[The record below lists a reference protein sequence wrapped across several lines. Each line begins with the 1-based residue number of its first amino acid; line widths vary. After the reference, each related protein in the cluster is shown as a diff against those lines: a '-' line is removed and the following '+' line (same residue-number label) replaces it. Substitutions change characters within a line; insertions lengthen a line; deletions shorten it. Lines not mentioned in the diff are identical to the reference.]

1 MCYSPRFAAVYL
13 GVSSFI
19 VFVSRDV
26 KFHVISSVVFFRSPS
41 SGKPIVHPG
50 FTSLHFA
57 PPLLYAKPV
66 TCNRYQT
73 STCFYYFTSSF
84 TSSFRYT
91 HRHTHTAF
99 RRIVNTILLF
109 VKQVNNPFQMA
120 CLSDLFLLVAEIWQ
134 EACSVPMLQ
143 DRYKAYMGGGGWQGT
158 PSEGGRLLK
167 GIYISTLTKIRNLNA
182 LVC

>member
-1 MCYSPRFAAVYL
+1 MLFSVLCCCLSRRKFFYRFRKWGRKVSCLCSPLCFCC
-13 GVSSFI
+13 
-19 VFVSRDV
+19 
-26 KFHVISSVVFFRSPS
+26 SPS

-73 STCFYYFTSSF
+73 STCFYSFTSSF

-99 RRIVNTILLF
+99 WRIVNTLSRGRDMAGSLLRLY
-109 VKQVNNPFQMA
+109 VTRQIQGV
-120 CLSDLFLLVAEIWQ
+120 
-134 EACSVPMLQ
+134 
-143 DRYKAYMGGGGWQGT
+143 YGGWGVVGY
-158 PSEGGRLLK
+158 PL
-167 GIYISTLTKIRNLNA
+167 
-182 LVC
+182 